1 MGKSNS
7 YVLPF
12 YKNIIK
18 TVGDVALLGFADNN
32 VFEGDLYDLSL
43 GNWEINSD
51 WTLPK
56 KYDTI
61 ISTRC
66 PYFAK
71 DPELF
76 IKKVY
81 DHLNNDGVAY
91 LDWGLGDHWRF
102 NKYKIGWVKDGEHEY
117 AYSEDNYLWSLLWS
131 YSYSKE
137 KEAVAFLNNC
147 KKFGY
152 DDLNTA
158 IESEVPKTLDPSE
171 LTYWQNI
178 EFNMLTLWQDLPQ
191 LYILY
196 KLSK

>member
-7 YVLPF
+7 YVFPF
-12 YKNIIK
+12 YKNTIK
-18 TVGDVALLGFADNN
+18 PKGAVALLGFADNN
-32 VFEGDLYDLSL
+32 LFEGDLYDLSL

-51 WTLPK
+51 WSLPK

-71 DPELF
+71 EPELF
-76 IKKVY
+76 VKKVY
-81 DHLNNDGVAY
+81 DHLNEGGVAY

-102 NKYKIGWVKDGEHEY
+102 DNYKIGWVKDGEHEY
-117 AYSEDNYLWSLLWS
+117 AYKDDNYLWSILWDGN
-131 YSYSKE
+131 YSKHFHA
-137 KEAVAFLNNC
+137 KDFLQNC

-152 DDLNTA
+152 DDLNEA
-158 IESEVPKTLDPSE
+158 ITKEVPVTLDPSQ
-171 LTYWQNI
+171 LNYWSDI
-178 EFNMLTLWQDLPQ
+178 SVDMLSLWSDAPQ

>member
-1 MGKSNS
+1 MGKSNA
-7 YVLPF
+7 YVIPF
-12 YKNIIK
+12 YKDTIK
-18 TVGDVALLGFADNN
+18 PMGDVALLGFADNN
-32 VFEGDLYDLSL
+32 IFEGDLYDLSL

-51 WTLPK
+51 WTLSK

-102 NKYKIGWVKDGEHEY
+102 NEYKIGWVKDGEHEY
-117 AYSEDNYLWSLLWS
+117 AYQDDNYLWSILWD
-131 YSYSKE
+131 YE
-137 KEAVAFLNNC
+137 FDVRPEAVSFFNNC

-152 DDLNTA
+152 YDLNDAIADEVPHIVNTSQLNYWDK
-158 IESEVPKTLDPSE
+158 IESKLLS
-171 LTYWQNI
+171 
-178 EFNMLTLWQDLPQ
+178 LWQESPQ

-196 KLSK
+196 KLKK